1 MLRACCV
8 AKSTWIGPI
17 EPIEFTQPFCGRF
30 IQNTRA
36 LPYDKIPQ
44 MVDLYVETGW
54 GGRIRTS
61 VWRNQNPLPYH
72 LATPQS
78 AGNLSGNA
86 VPGNQRARGAPP
98 LWPRRGERCGGADRR
113 GAVGKKRKTAG
124 PAAAHARQQR
134 PRQFCQRVQH
144 IADLGD

>member
-8 AKSTWIGPI
+8 AKSTWIGLI

-44 MVDLYVETGW
+44 KVDLYVETGW

-61 VWRNQNPLPYH
+61 VWRNQNPDFSPAIRRHEPHVGTIILLSLDLSLPESDIYRRDYDPRCRH
-72 LATPQS
+72 GADM
-78 AGNLSGNA
+78 
-86 VPGNQRARGAPP
+86 VARGA
-98 LWPRRGERCGGADRR
+98 LDAGKDHQAGCRRC
-113 GAVGKKRKTAG
+113 
-124 PAAAHARQQR
+124 
-134 PRQFCQRVQH
+134 
-144 IADLGD
+144 